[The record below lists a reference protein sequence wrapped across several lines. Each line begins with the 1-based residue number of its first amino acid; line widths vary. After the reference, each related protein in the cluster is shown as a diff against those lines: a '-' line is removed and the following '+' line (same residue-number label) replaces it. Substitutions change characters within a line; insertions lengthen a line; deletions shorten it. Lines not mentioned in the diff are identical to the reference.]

1 MNMITNHSYA
11 TEQIIEAQIK
21 ELDMSTV
28 ISEGKKYTNKVFP
41 EIDIEKS
48 LMDVIKGDINNKT
61 MLMNL
66 ISLFGKELASSITL
80 LASIL
85 IIIVIHSI
93 LKSIGENLG
102 NESVAKIAYYIEY
115 ILIITLITANFSQ
128 IINMIRE
135 SITNLTGF
143 MNSLLPILL
152 ALISA
157 TRTNSND
164 QFITANFI
172 IFNGYHR
179 KYSKYSNITNN
190 CSSDNIRH
198 CIQFIRQNT
207 GRQIS

>member
-1 MNMITNHSYA
+1 MKLKIIFFLCMVMNMIANQSYA
-11 TEQIIEAQIK
+11 TEQIIEAQMK

-28 ISEGKKYTNKVFP
+28 ISEGKKYTNEVFP
-41 EIDIEKS
+41 EIDVEKS

-66 ISLFGKELASSITL
+66 ISLFGKELVSSVTL

-102 NESVAKIAYYIEY
+102 NESVAQIAYYIEY

-157 TRTNSND
+157 TRTNCNNK
-164 QFITANFI
+164 FITTSVI
-172 IFNGYHR
+172 IFNCYHR
-179 KYSKYSNITNN
+179 EYYKYSNITNN
-190 CSSDNIRH
+190 RSSDNIRH
-198 CIQFIRQNT
+198 CI
-207 GRQIS
+207 